1 MKIDPYEEDRE
12 SNAVDERAVEEFH
25 EMLDNL
31 RCVMDA
37 ARETSEGTVAFMHA
51 LRRGGFFSDKAN

>member
-1 MKIDPYEEDRE
+1 MKIDPYEMDRE
-12 SNAVDERAVEEFH
+12 DNVVNERAVEEFH

-37 ARETSEGTVAFMHA
+37 ARETTDGTMTFMQA